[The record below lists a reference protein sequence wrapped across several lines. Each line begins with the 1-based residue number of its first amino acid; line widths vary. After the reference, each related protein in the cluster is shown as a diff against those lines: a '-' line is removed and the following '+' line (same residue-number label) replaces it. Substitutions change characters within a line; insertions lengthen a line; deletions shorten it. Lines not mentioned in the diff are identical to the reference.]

1 MTRALAAI
9 ASARLTGQPFAVD
22 SLIRTRRSVPPEVTA
37 LARQIASGL
46 PDSDKWAFAADF
58 MTRTHRHGNLAMV
71 WPKWALWLLT
81 EEMRPRAGPR
91 EDVTKAIDGVV
102 ALYNDW
108 RETGTR
114 PASAAAYAAAD
125 AANAAARAAASAA
138 ANAAYAASAAAH
150 AAASAARAAA
160 NARMAERLIAI
171 IAADKT
177 AQHPSS

>member
-81 EEMRPRAGPR
+81 EEMRPRAGFVSIGPTISNVFFPCP
-91 EDVTKAIDGVV
+91 EFIEG
-102 ALYNDW
+102 
-108 RETGTR
+108 
-114 PASAAAYAAAD
+114 S
-125 AANAAARAAASAA
+125 
-138 ANAAYAASAAAH
+138 
-150 AAASAARAAA
+150 
-160 NARMAERLIAI
+160 
-171 IAADKT
+171 
-177 AQHPSS
+177 PSVNSSMTTVEPM